1 MTKEALKLA
10 LEALE
15 EAQTYNDSAE
25 KWDRNKKAI
34 AAIREALAQPV
45 QSASGKVTDAEVDRA
60 WAIASTRDMMEYAL
74 QDFVANRIEAL
85 AQPVQEP
92 VSAAEIQRLRFLV
105 DSKNLDKLYR
115 DLHLV
120 EEICEFYAK
129 CDLSVEALRDWVS
142 ERMDT
147 PPLPVQRQPVMQPI
161 VQDEKGIIR
170 FKRNGLVDA
179 LYEHGVK
186 TGLGLNELHCMDFTE
201 ADRQQFAQLIGYS
214 VSGYGDLSYVTVE
227 AYEAAE
233 RAAHNIG
240 AKP

>member
-1 MTKEALKLA
+1 M
-10 LEALE
+10 
-15 EAQTYNDSAE
+15 NDDREMAATPHAE
-25 KWDRNKKAI
+25 LIDELMNPNNPKNEREH
-34 AAIREALAQPV
+34 AAVREIERLQEALALPV

-147 PPLPVQRQPVMQPI
+147 PPLPVQEPVAW
-161 VQDEKGIIR
+161 VCEGCSSDEKHAIDYWQDDVDDIPIGTQLYTTPPQR
-170 FKRNGLVDA
+170 QWVGL
-179 LYEHGVK
+179 
-186 TGLGLNELHCMDFTE
+186 TGEEKAWCAAPTYLETV
-201 ADRQQFAQLIGYS
+201 AR
-214 VSGYGDLSYVTVE
+214 VE
-227 AYEAAE
+227 AKLKEK
-233 RAAHNIG
+233 NT
-240 AKP
+240 